1 MILFLDG
8 KVFNSRMDGST
19 SVDDL
24 LTKVKLLLTSHNTI
38 SIASTQEKKVSAASV
53 FYVSDTNLNIYFL
66 SFDKSTHSKNIF
78 KNRNIAAT
86 INKDVEDW
94 SDIKGLQ
101 IKGYSEKLD
110 MHQREEVLNR
120 YKRKFKYLDQII
132 NAPKNSNE
140 QKIAEQFQ
148 TISVFV
154 FTPIFLRL
162 IDNSL
167 GFGKKME
174 LTRANGEWLRTS

>member
-110 MHQREEVLNR
+110 IHQREEVLNR
-120 YKRKFKYLDQII
+120 YKRKLLTAYGCC
-132 NAPKNSNE
+132 PKNIFTIIYSI
-140 QKIAEQFQ
+140 IA
-148 TISVFV
+148 S
-154 FTPIFLRL
+154 FL
-162 IDNSL
+162 SL
-167 GFGKKME
+167 YYTGIIY
-174 LTRANGEWLRTS
+174 

>member
-1 MILFLDG
+1 
-8 KVFNSRMDGST
+8 
-19 SVDDL
+19 
-24 LTKVKLLLTSHNTI
+24 
-38 SIASTQEKKVSAASV
+38 
-53 FYVSDTNLNIYFL
+53 
-66 SFDKSTHSKNIF
+66 
-78 KNRNIAAT
+78 
-86 INKDVEDW
+86 
-94 SDIKGLQ
+94 
-101 IKGYSEKLD
+101 
-110 MHQREEVLNR
+110 
-120 YKRKFKYLDQII
+120 LDQII